1 MSKGTCIHRK
11 KQDLLFFYSSANAL
25 YLGVYHKGKQF
36 IIITKILINI
46 LTLLAAY

>member
-11 KQDLLFFYSSANAL
+11 TRFAFFYSSANAL